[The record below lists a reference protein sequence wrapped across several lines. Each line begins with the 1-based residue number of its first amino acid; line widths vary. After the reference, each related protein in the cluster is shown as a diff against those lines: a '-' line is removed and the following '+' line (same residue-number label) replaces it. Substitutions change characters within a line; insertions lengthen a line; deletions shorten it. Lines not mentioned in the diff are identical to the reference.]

1 LRSLADFAKI
11 VGVLDARNASFVSVT
26 QYQDYSGDHKN
37 RKYAAVSRGFVA
49 DEPVSGEPVC
59 ERKFP
64 ASREFAGNFS

>member
-37 RKYAAVSRGFVA
+37 RTYAAVLPHDWKEQRRFLGFA
-49 DEPVSGEPVC
+49 
-59 ERKFP
+59 
-64 ASREFAGNFS
+64 A

>member
-49 DEPVSGEPVC
+49 GAGGFEPPHGPDGKRSDPLN
-59 ERKFP
+59 RL
-64 ASREFAGNFS
+64 